1 MGSDPFPREKGS
13 DPGFTAYLNRL
24 PAVMPG
30 AVRVLESA
38 LSFAVAAPPMH
49 LSLLKTKIHRA
60 TVTHSEL
67 NYEGSIA
74 IDDNLLAATGIRE
87 FEQVHIWDV
96 TNGARFSTYA
106 IRAEAGSGV
115 VSLNGGAAR
124 HVQVGDIIII
134 AAFASMTEQEADSF
148 KPKLVYVDGNN
159 QITHTND
166 TIPTQ
171 AA

>member
-1 MGSDPFPREKGS
+1 
-13 DPGFTAYLNRL
+13 
-24 PAVMPG
+24 
-30 AVRVLESA
+30 
-38 LSFAVAAPPMH
+38 MH

-74 IDDNLLAATGIRE
+74 IDGLLLDATGIRE

-106 IRAEAGSGV
+106 IRAEEGSGIL
-115 VSLNGGAAR
+115 SLNGGAAR
-124 HVQVGDIIII
+124 HVQVGDLIIV
-134 AAFASMTEQEADSF
+134 AAFASMSEAEAETF
-148 KPKLVYVDGNN
+148 KPTLVYVDGANK
-159 QITHTND
+159 ITHTNHS
-166 TIPTQ
+166 IPTQ

>member
-1 MGSDPFPREKGS
+1 
-13 DPGFTAYLNRL
+13 
-24 PAVMPG
+24 
-30 AVRVLESA
+30 
-38 LSFAVAAPPMH
+38 MH

-74 IDDNLLAATGIRE
+74 IDGLLLDATGIRE

-106 IRAEAGSGV
+106 IRADEGSGII
-115 VSLNGGAAR
+115 SLNGGAAR
-124 HVQVGDIIII
+124 HVQVGDVIII
-134 AAFASMTEQEADSF
+134 AAFASMSEAEADTF
-148 KPKLVYVDGNN
+148 QPKLVYVDGNN
-159 QITHTND
+159 RITHTNN
-166 TIPTQ
+166 TSPTQ

>member
-1 MGSDPFPREKGS
+1 
-13 DPGFTAYLNRL
+13 
-24 PAVMPG
+24 
-30 AVRVLESA
+30 
-38 LSFAVAAPPMH
+38 MH

-115 VSLNGGAAR
+115 LSLNGGAAR
-124 HVQVGDIIII
+124 HVQVGHHHHRRVRQHDR
-134 AAFASMTEQEADSF
+134 AGSRQLQAEAG
-148 KPKLVYVDGNN
+148 VR
-159 QITHTND
+159 
-166 TIPTQ
+166 
-171 AA
+171 

>member
-1 MGSDPFPREKGS
+1 MQ
-13 DPGFTAYLNRL
+13 
-24 PAVMPG
+24 
-30 AVRVLESA
+30 
-38 LSFAVAAPPMH
+38 

-74 IDDNLLAATGIRE
+74 IDGLLLDATGIRE

-106 IRAEAGSGV
+106 IRADEGSGII
-115 VSLNGGAAR
+115 SLNGGAAR
-124 HVQVGDIIII
+124 HVQVGDLIII
-134 AAFASMTEQEADSF
+134 AAFAGMSEEEAARF
-148 KPKLVYVDGNN
+148 QPTLVYVDCKNK
-159 QITHTND
+159 ITHTNHS
-166 TIPTQ
+166 IPKQ

>member
-1 MGSDPFPREKGS
+1 MPGGPRPLRSRG
-13 DPGFTAYLNRL
+13 TARRYLNGL
-24 PAVMPG
+24 PVMQPG
-30 AVRVLESA
+30 PTRVLEST
-38 LSFAVAAPPMH
+38 LSFALYRAMH

>member
-1 MGSDPFPREKGS
+1 
-13 DPGFTAYLNRL
+13 
-24 PAVMPG
+24 
-30 AVRVLESA
+30 
-38 LSFAVAAPPMH
+38 MH

-134 AAFASMTEQEADSF
+134 AAFASMSEAEADSF
-148 KPKLVYVDGNN
+148 KPKLVYVDGDNR
-159 QITHTND
+159 ISHTND
-166 TIPTQ
+166 SIPTQ

>member
-1 MGSDPFPREKGS
+1 
-13 DPGFTAYLNRL
+13 
-24 PAVMPG
+24 
-30 AVRVLESA
+30 
-38 LSFAVAAPPMH
+38 MH
-49 LSLLKTKIHRA
+49 LSLLKAKIHRA

-74 IDDNLLAATGIRE
+74 IDGLLLEATGIRE

-115 VSLNGGAAR
+115 ISLNGGAAR
-124 HVQVGDIIII
+124 HVQVGDLVII
-134 AAFASMTEQEADSF
+134 AAFASMTEAEASVF
-148 KPKLVYVDGNN
+148 KPNLVYVDGAN
-159 QITHTND
+159 QITHTNHS
-166 TIPTQ
+166 IPTQ

>member
-1 MGSDPFPREKGS
+1 M
-13 DPGFTAYLNRL
+13 L
-24 PAVMPG
+24 
-30 AVRVLESA
+30 
-38 LSFAVAAPPMH
+38 
-49 LSLLKTKIHRA
+49 LSLLKTKIHSA

-67 NYEGSIA
+67 NYVVSIA
-74 IDDNLLAATGIRE
+74 IDDHLLAATGIRD
-87 FEQVHIWDV
+87 FEHVHIGDV

-115 VSLNGGAAR
+115 VALNGGAAR

-148 KPKLVYVDGNN
+148 KPKLVYVDGSN
-159 QITHTND
+159 QISHTNQ